1 MLSKNELKRLSKYKQ
16 DKYRRQDGLFI
27 VEGVKM
33 LEELLQ
39 SDFEILLLCAVN
51 SWLNENR
58 KTLEAKL
65 AKQNILSHSTNE
77 QSGTN
82 IEATAQIFP
91 HNHSR
96 INEITEEE
104 LQKISLLSTPNKV
117 YCLVKR
123 PELPA
128 NKYLRGLTLMLD
140 GIKDPGNL
148 GTIVRL
154 ADWYSIDRI
163 ICSEDSVDIFNPK
176 TVQSTMG
183 SVFRVQPEYT
193 DLEAFLQTLP
203 ADYPVY
209 GSLVEEGSNIYS
221 QALPTHAILIIGS
234 ESHGISPQIR
244 SYIRKPLSIP
254 RFNRGDKPESLNA
267 AIATAIMISEFK
279 RSHSQG

>member
-82 IEATAQIFP
+82 IEATAQILP

-123 PELPA
+123 PEAPV
-128 NKYLRGLTLMLD
+128 NKSLRGLTLMLD

-154 ADWYSIDRI
+154 ADWYAIDRI

-183 SVFRVQPEYT
+183 SIFRVQPEYT
-193 DLEAFLQTLP
+193 ELEAFLQTLP

-221 QALPTHAILIIGS
+221 QALPTNAILIIGS

-244 SYIRKPLSIP
+244 SYIRKPLSIS
-254 RFNRGDKPESLNA
+254 RFNRSDKPESLNA

>member
-39 SDFEILLLCAVN
+39 SDFEILFLCAVS

-58 KTLEAKL
+58 KALEAKL
-65 AKQNILSHSTNE
+65 AEQTAASRSSNK
-77 QSGTN
+77 QSGKYLGDM
-82 IEATAQIFP
+82 AQIFP
-91 HNHSR
+91 HNHSL

-123 PELPA
+123 PEALI
-128 NKYLRGLTLMLD
+128 NKPLRGLTLMLD
-140 GIKDPGNL
+140 GIKDPGNF

-154 ADWYSIDRI
+154 ADWYAIDRI

-193 DLEAFLQTLP
+193 DLETFLQTLP

-221 QALPTHAILIIGS
+221 QALPADAILIIGS

-244 SYIRKPLSIP
+244 RYIRNPISIP

-279 RSHSQG
+279 RSLFQG

>member
-39 SDFEILLLCAVN
+39 SDFEILFLCAVS

-58 KTLEAKL
+58 KALEAKL
-65 AKQNILSHSTNE
+65 SKQTAASRSSNK
-77 QSGTN
+77 QSGKYL
-82 IEATAQIFP
+82 EDMAQIFP

-123 PELPA
+123 PETPV
-128 NKYLRGLTLMLD
+128 NKPLRGLTLMLD

-154 ADWYSIDRI
+154 ADWYAINRI

-183 SVFRVQPEYT
+183 SIFRVQPEYT
-193 DLEAFLQTLP
+193 ELEAFLQTLP

-221 QALPTHAILIIGS
+221 KALPADAILIIGS

>member
-39 SDFEILLLCAVN
+39 SDFEILFLCAVS

-58 KTLEAKL
+58 KALEAKL
-65 AKQNILSHSTNE
+65 AEQTAASRSSNK

-82 IEATAQIFP
+82 IEATAQILP
-91 HNHSR
+91 HNHSL

-128 NKYLRGLTLMLD
+128 NKPLRGLTLMLD

-154 ADWYSIDRI
+154 ADWYAIDRI

-183 SVFRVQPEYT
+183 SIFRVQPEYT
-193 DLEAFLQTLP
+193 ELEAFLQTLP

-221 QALPTHAILIIGS
+221 QALPTNAILIIGS

>member
-51 SWLNENR
+51 SWLEENR
-58 KTLEAKL
+58 ALVDAKL
-65 AKQNILSHSTNE
+65 CKQFAVSE
-77 QSGTN
+77 QAGRHTC
-82 IEATAQIFP
+82 EASAEMLLPFP
-91 HNHSR
+91 HKHS
-96 INEITEEE
+96 IVNEITEEE

-128 NKYLRGLTLMLD
+128 NKPLRGLTLMLD

-154 ADWYSIDRI
+154 ADWYAIDRI

-183 SVFRVQPEYT
+183 SIFRVQPEYT
-193 DLEAFLQTLP
+193 ELEAFLQTLP

>member
-39 SDFEILLLCAVN
+39 SDFEILFLCAVS

-58 KTLEAKL
+58 KALDAKL
-65 AKQNILSHSTNE
+65 AEQTAASRSSNKQSSKYL
-77 QSGTN
+77 GD
-82 IEATAQIFP
+82 TAQIFP

-123 PELPA
+123 PEVPV
-128 NKYLRGLTLMLD
+128 NKPLRGLTLMLD

-154 ADWYSIDRI
+154 ADWYAIDRI

-193 DLEAFLQTLP
+193 DFEAFLQTIP

-221 QALPTHAILIIGS
+221 KALPADAILIIGS

-244 SYIRKPLSIP
+244 RYIRNPISIP

-279 RSHSQG
+279 RNFLQG